1 MREYVDKEKNMRN
14 KNTYYEIDI
23 VQLLGT
29 LWRKAWVIL
38 LAALIGGGVAFTY
51 AAFLVTPLYKAE
63 AQMYVNNSSF
73 AVGSTSFSIN
83 STELTAA
90 QSLVDTYIVI
100 LNSRPTLEAVLDKTG
115 VDYSCDQLENMISA
129 GAVNNTEIFSI
140 TVTSKDPQEAELIA
154 NAIVDILPDKISDV
168 VDGSSVRTVEW
179 AIVPSE
185 KSSPDITMYTAIGGL
200 VGVVIACMIL
210 IIQFAGDTLIHDED
224 YLTETYK
231 LPVLAVIPNLYDD
244 RQNSYYKAYRS
255 KERKEEQSDADK
267 KK

>member
-1 MREYVDKEKNMRN
+1 MEKQ
-14 KNTYYEIDI
+14 KGHYELDLL
-23 VQLLGT
+23 QLLEG
-29 LWRKAWVIL
+29 LWKKAWIIA
-38 LAALIGGGVAFTY
+38 LAAIFVGALAFSAAMFLI
-51 AAFLVTPLYKAE
+51 TPKYKAE

-115 VDYSCDQLENMISA
+115 VNYSCDQLENMISA

-244 RQNSYYKAYRS
+244 RQNSYYKAYKS
-255 KERKEEQSDADK
+255 KEGKEEQADVDEK
-267 KK
+267 K